1 MNLTPL
7 ERAILS
13 AYDLSAGLAAIAMIR
28 DLLRQGEDAS
38 FGVTDRSLPI
48 EIRQEALKDVR
59 HVNTTL
65 AFIASVQEAQG
76 ISA

>member
-1 MNLTPL
+1 MIFTPL

-13 AYDLSAGLAAIAMIR
+13 AYDFSAGLAAIAMIQ

-38 FGVTDRSLPI
+38 LGVTDRSLPI
-48 EIRQEALKDVR
+48 EIRQEAMKDVR

-65 AFIASVQEAQG
+65 VLLATVQEAQG